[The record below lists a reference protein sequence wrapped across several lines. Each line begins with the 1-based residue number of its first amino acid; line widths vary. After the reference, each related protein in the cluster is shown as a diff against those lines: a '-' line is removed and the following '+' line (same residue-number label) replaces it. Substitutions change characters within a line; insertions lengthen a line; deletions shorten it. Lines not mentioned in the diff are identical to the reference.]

1 LPRSF
6 SNNQIDPRIA
16 MRAAVKRPAAAF
28 DRGDSSRASVSGAGT
43 SAAAERKSAA
53 SSRSQS
59 GAGRTGMVMRQF
71 GKHADV
77 KISALG
83 MGGHH
88 LGAAKDEATA
98 IALVHEALDGGITFF
113 DNCWEYHRGKSENWM
128 GKGLKGRRNEAFL
141 MTKVCTHGR
150 DGSLATQMLEQSLN
164 RLQTDHLDLWQAHG
178 VSFENDPEL
187 FMRKGGA
194 AEVMLAAQKAGKVR
208 FLGFTGHKDPGMHL
222 AMLATGFPFDA
233 VQMPL
238 NPFDATFR
246 SFETQVL
253 PELNRRGIAA
263 LGMKPMSGH
272 GEPIQGGAV
281 SAEELLRYAM
291 SLPVTVTITG
301 MEKPEIL
308 RQNLSIA
315 QNFTPMSAAEMQA
328 LRERVKPVAAD
339 GHFELYKVS
348 IKFDNPEAR
357 IAHGFPIDDQSDEVK
372 EWIKEVQNEGHP
384 YPAIPE
390 P

>member
-1 LPRSF
+1 MKPPS
-6 SNNQIDPRIA
+6 
-16 MRAAVKRPAAAF
+16 KPAAKI
-28 DRGDSSRASVSGAGT
+28 SGSNQ
-43 SAAAERKSAA
+43 SATNPAIPL
-53 SSRSQS
+53 
-59 GAGRTGMVMRQF
+59 RQF
-71 GKHADV
+71 GKHQSV

-88 LGAAKDEATA
+88 LGAAKDEPTA

-128 GKGLKGRRNEAFL
+128 GQGLKGRRDKAFL

-150 DGSLATQMLEQSLN
+150 DGALATQMLEQSLN

-178 VSFENDPEL
+178 VSFENDPAL
-187 FMRKGGA
+187 FIRPGGA
-194 AEVMLAAQKAGKVR
+194 AEAMLKAQKDGKVR
-208 FLGFTGHKDPGMHL
+208 FLGFTGHKDPSMHL

-238 NPFDATFR
+238 NPFDSTFR

-272 GEPIQGGAV
+272 GEPIQNGAV
-281 SAEELLRYAM
+281 TAEELLRYAM

-301 MEKPEIL
+301 MEKPDIL
-308 RQNLSIA
+308 RQNLRIA
-315 QNFTPMSAAEMQA
+315 QNFTPMSAAEMQT
-328 LRERVKPVAAD
+328 LRDRCRPVAAD
-339 GHFELYKVS
+339 GHFELYKMS

-357 IAHGFPIDDQSDEVK
+357 IAHGFPIDQQSDEVK
-372 EWIKEVQNEGHP
+372 EWLLEVQNEGHA
-384 YPAIPE
+384 YPVIPE